1 MVHGPGTLLT
11 LPPYRVAR
19 ELRHAAAAEEDARVY
34 RQRLTRIIM
43 QWMAGYA
50 VGLFIIGLAFRV
62 YDPSLEIAP
71 TFLAIGQIVCA
82 GSTVTTVFR
91 FWKILG

>member
-1 MVHGPGTLLT
+1 MHIVQSNSNHCHRADGCRRGECQI
-11 LPPYRVAR
+11 RQGII
-19 ELRHAAAAEEDARVY
+19 Y
-34 RQRLTRIIM
+34 RQRLTRIIL
-43 QWMAGYA
+43 QWMGGYS

-62 YDPSLEIAP
+62 YDPTLEIAP